1 MSWFIFYAWQTISHF
16 HSQWISFFSD
26 SKKFFLHCKKEE
38 KASWISFCW
47 KLKFMVGTTT
57 LTLLSLMFSLPISFV
72 RIVLESTNSNAK
84 IGKLDMLQVLLV
96 LEQAPISMNL
106 SFVKLQNSEFDQK
119 SRSGFICFLSLGSS
133 LMASL
138 SNFRPCISSFYNFE
152 FL

>member
-26 SKKFFLHCKKEE
+26 SKSFLHCKKKEE

-84 IGKLDMLQVLLV
+84 IGKLDMLQVLV
-96 LEQAPISMNL
+96 VFEQAHISLNL
-106 SFVKLQNSEFDQK
+106 SFIEFQNSKFDHK
-119 SRSGFICFLSLGSS
+119 SSSDVICFSSLGVS

-138 SNFRPCISSFYNFE
+138 SSFGQSILE
-152 FL
+152 L